1 MPGTRSSRP
10 RGKALAGDFG
20 RGREMLP
27 IAWREWAITRP
38 AYPLAAAT
46 AATPAAPRS
55 TERRLRS
62 APTGAPGTTGSPR
75 SARVRP
81 ASTASP
87 TRPVTMPGTAS
98 LGCTIGRLSTAYS
111 AIATSTA
118 SSAAPR
124 RNDRRARS
132 PATPA
137 STSTPTSTDPTRI
150 VLSWVPKWA
159 IAQFLTGV
167 GVWSITSSPTAST
180 GDVAGSVSAAT
191 RWPTPVPARAAR
203 TPYRAKRSL
212 EVTRGGSS
220 REWIG
225 MGGWAPQTVAD
236 RADEPDESDAEWK
249 DARHAG

>member
-10 RGKALAGDFG
+10 RGNAFAGDFG

-27 IAWREWAITRP
+27 IAWRGVGDHAAGVP
-38 AYPLAAAT
+38 ARRRDGRDTCCAEEHGAAA
-46 AATPAAPRS
+46 RG
-55 TERRLRS
+55 RR
-62 APTGAPGTTGSPR
+62 ATGAPGTTGSPC

-81 ASTASP
+81 ARTASP

-98 LGCTIGRLSTAYS
+98 TRVHDRPAQRGVQRDRRRGPRAGPRRGGTTA
-111 AIATSTA
+111 AR
-118 SSAAPR
+118 AAPR
-124 RNDRRARS
+124 RRRAR
-132 PATPA
+132 AR
-137 STSTPTSTDPTRI
+137 PTSTEPTRI

-167 GVWSITSSPTAST
+167 GVWSMTSSPTAST

-220 REWIG
+220 REGIG
-225 MGGWAPQTVAD
+225 MGG
-236 RADEPDESDAEWK
+236 
-249 DARHAG
+249 